1 MRGRLSVVTVGCKA
15 NFADSAEILMQ
26 AARAGFEAVEGGN
39 PADVLVINGCTVT
52 SRADRD
58 CRALARRLRREYPDA
73 VLVMTGCFA
82 ETSRASRA
90 SLPEVDHWLGIR
102 EPSALPRLLRSLAGA
117 IHPGGSLP
125 APAPGHPWPSAG
137 DAPGTSMELTDFAAD
152 RLLGHSRVFLK
163 IQDGCDAAC
172 AYCVVP
178 KARGAGRSL
187 PVREIVGRVVRA
199 ERDGAREIVLT
210 GIHAGRYGADRGER
224 DGLAGLVEA
233 LLPATSIC
241 RFRLGSVEPREI
253 TPSLVSLLATQDRVC
268 PHLHVPLQSGSDR
281 VLSRMR
287 RPYTA
292 RQYRERLVSLASEV
306 PGIRLGADVIAGFP
320 GEIPDDFEATMRLI
334 RDTPLNYLHAFPYSP
349 RPGTESAGWADDVT
363 AAERSRRVARLR
375 AADAAM
381 RREYLRMQVGRTLVV
396 AASMKCSDTGEM
408 RGITENYA
416 EAIFLGTSG
425 KRGDLVPVRIH
436 AVRGEYLEGTPV

>member
-15 NFADSAEILMQ
+15 NFADSAAIL
-26 AARAGFEAVEGGN
+26 AHAGRAGFEVVEGGA
-39 PADVLVINGCTVT
+39 PADVLVINSCTVT
-52 SRADRD
+52 RRADRD
-58 CRALARRLRREYPDA
+58 CRALARRLRREHPGA

-82 ETSRASRA
+82 ETTPEASA
-90 SLPEVDHWLGIR
+90 SVPEVDHWLGIR
-102 EPSALPRLLRSLAGA
+102 EPSDLPRLLRSLAG
-117 IHPGGSLP
+117 
-125 APAPGHPWPSAG
+125 
-137 DAPGTSMELTDFAAD
+137 DAPPPDEELSDFAAD

-163 IQDGCDAAC
+163 VQDGCDAAC

-187 PVREIVGRVVRA
+187 PRREVVERAVRA

-233 LLPATSIC
+233 LLRATSVC

-253 TPSLVSLLATQDRVC
+253 TSALVSLLSTQGRLC

-281 VLSRMR
+281 VLLRMR

-292 RQYRERLVSLASEV
+292 RQYRERLVLLAAEV

-320 GEIPDDFEATMRLI
+320 GETPDDFTETMRLI
-334 RDTPLNYLHAFPYSP
+334 RSTPLTYLHVFPYSP
-349 RPGTESAGWADDVT
+349 RPGTESAGWADDVI
-363 AAERSRRVARLR
+363 AAEKTRRVARLR
-375 AADAAM
+375 AADVAM
-381 RREYLRMQVGRTLVV
+381 RREYLGRQVGKTLVV
-396 AASMKCSDTGEM
+396 AASARDPETGVM
-408 RGITENYA
+408 RGTTENYA
-416 EAIFLGTSG
+416 EAVFRAAFGA
-425 KRGDLVPVRIH
+425 RGDLIPVRID
-436 AVRGEYLEGTPV
+436 AVRGEHLEGTAV

>member
-15 NFADSAEILMQ
+15 NFADSAAILTH
-26 AARAGFEAVEGGN
+26 AARAGFEVVEGGA

-52 SRADRD
+52 RRADRD
-58 CRALARRLRREYPDA
+58 CRALARRLRREHPGA

-82 ETSRASRA
+82 ETTPEARAKV
-90 SLPEVDHWLGIR
+90 PEVNHWLGIR
-102 EPSALPRLLRSLAGA
+102 EPSSSLPRLLRSLAG
-117 IHPGGSLP
+117 
-125 APAPGHPWPSAG
+125 
-137 DAPGTSMELTDFAAD
+137 DAASSGEELSDFAAD

-163 IQDGCDAAC
+163 VQDGCDAAC

-187 PVREIVGRVVRA
+187 PRREVVERAVRA

-210 GIHAGRYGADRGER
+210 GIHAGRYGADRGDR

-233 LLPATSIC
+233 LLRATSVC
-241 RFRLGSVEPREI
+241 RFRLGSVEPLEI
-253 TPSLVSLLATQDRVC
+253 TPALVSLLSTQSRLC

-281 VLSRMR
+281 ILLRMR

-292 RQYRERLVSLASEV
+292 RLYRERLVSLAAEV

-320 GEIPDDFEATMRLI
+320 GETPDDFEETVRLI
-334 RDTPLNYLHAFPYSP
+334 RDTPLSYLHAFPYSP
-349 RPGTESAGWADDVT
+349 RPGTESAGWADDVI
-363 AAERSRRVARLR
+363 AAEKTRRVARFR

-381 RREYLRMQVGRTLVV
+381 RREYLEMQVGRTLVV
-396 AASMKCSDTGEM
+396 AASARDPKTGEM
-408 RGITENYA
+408 RGTTENYA
-416 EAIFLGTSG
+416 EAVFRAAIGA
-425 KRGDLVPVRIH
+425 RGDLIPVRID
-436 AVRGEYLEGTPV
+436 AVRDDHLEGTAV